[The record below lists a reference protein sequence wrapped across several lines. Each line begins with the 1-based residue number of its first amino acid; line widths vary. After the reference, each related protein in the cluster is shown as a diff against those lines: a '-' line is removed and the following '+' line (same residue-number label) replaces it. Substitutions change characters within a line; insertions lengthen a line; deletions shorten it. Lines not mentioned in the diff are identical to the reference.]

1 MSENE
6 GALGIRVAHRF
17 SFLCWVAVCLYSSC
31 VLCAQCCKCLW
42 FVHWWSPLPFSL
54 TFFLSICGLLWPSTI
69 SSPATSVK
77 ALLKNL
83 VLTSISKIVH
93 MAFNNNYR
101 HSLTHSIHPNVLC
114 YIAMVRGY
122 LLFAYYTIYQKTIY

>member
-1 MSENE
+1 MN
-6 GALGIRVAHRF
+6 
-17 SFLCWVAVCLYSSC
+17 
-31 VLCAQCCKCLW
+31 
-42 FVHWWSPLPFSL
+42 
-54 TFFLSICGLLWPSTI
+54 
-69 SSPATSVK
+69 SPATSVK

-101 HSLTHSIHPNVLC
+101 HSLTHSIHPNVLY

-122 LLFAYYTIYQKTIY
+122 LLFAYYTIYQRQSINYTGFNIIGSIMLMDISYCRSDPVLLEKTSSVLILLS